1 MRLPNSR
8 IVRAF
13 PRTALTIILV
23 AGLAGCGGGGN
34 SAQLASV
41 SAPRAT
47 TGPAADYPVT
57 VGEPYTVDGTLYTPI
72 DTMNYDE
79 VGYLALDDDAMG
91 YTAAHHTL
99 AFPSY
104 VEVTSLE
111 TGRTVL
117 VRVERR
123 GPVASNAL
131 IALSPAAMAQLGG
144 NVDTPVRVR
153 RVNPPEEHRALLRA
167 SNAAPLRMDT
177 PMSLVNVLRR
187 RLPDSGS
194 APLQADAQPQPV
206 ENVEVAAS
214 TASAAPTLPAA
225 PAPAARPELP
235 QFAPGAAPATPAEAL
250 AEAFVEVAEA
260 ETREPVETPEI
271 AEAAPGPVATQPAEG
286 RFLVQAA
293 AFSNP
298 DNARRA
304 ANVLGGEVTRSG
316 AYYRVR
322 TGPFA
327 TRGEAEASLA
337 NVRRAGYTDA
347 RILTSG

>member
-1 MRLPNSR
+1 MRLPDSR
-8 IVRAF
+8 SGRAVA
-13 PRTALTIILV
+13 RLVLTTVLA
-23 AGLAGCGGGGN
+23 AGLAGCGGY
-34 SAQLASV
+34 SEPLASV
-41 SAPRAT
+41 STPSASI
-47 TGPAADYPVT
+47 GPAADYPVT
-57 VGEPYTVDGTLYTPI
+57 VGAPYTVDGTSYTPL

-79 VGYLALDDDAMG
+79 VGHLTLDSGATG

-99 AFPSY
+99 AYPSY

-123 GPVASNAL
+123 GPMTSNAL

-144 NVDTPVRVR
+144 GADTAVRVR

-187 RLPDSGS
+187 RLPES
-194 APLQADAQPQPV
+194 ASASLQASATPNPI
-206 ENVEVAAS
+206 ENVAVAAS
-214 TASAAPTLPAA
+214 AANPAPTMPPTPELAPIDQPAAPTSPSSELVEVFADLADTAA
-225 PAPAARPELP
+225 PA
-235 QFAPGAAPATPAEAL
+235 L
-250 AEAFVEVAEA
+250 AENPAVSVASVASVASDSSPQVEGGFV
-260 ETREPVETPEI
+260 
-271 AEAAPGPVATQPAEG
+271 
-286 RFLVQAA
+286 VQAA

-304 ANVLGGEVTRSG
+304 ANVLGGEITRSG
-316 AYYRVR
+316 NFYRVR

-337 NVRRAGYTDA
+337 NVRRAGYSDA